1 MNNTDIFNGT
11 VYVTDTRHDEHL
23 VFVTIEGND
32 PDRPMIIAF
41 DSDDLQSIT
50 TAYETLKQ
58 GPQPCSCTECKG
70 AQLYSV
76 RRVTDAEPNR
86 YLGHYDDEPDGQR
99 PAALDFFNTEVRE
112 PDPGAVL
119 AVLNAEKH
127 NSRFIHDRVEYRY
140 DTDLMQWVAWGR
152 TDIDDQDGVW

>member
-1 MNNTDIFNGT
+1 MSDIVNGT

-50 TAYETLKQ
+50 TAHETLKQ
-58 GPQPCSCTECKG
+58 GPQPCTCTECAG
-70 AQLYSV
+70 AQRSNV
-76 RRVTDAEPNR
+76 RHITDAR
-86 YLGHYDDEPDGQR
+86 PDRQPPR
-99 PAALDFFNTEVRE
+99 ALDFFNTEVRE

-119 AVLNAEKH
+119 EVLNAEKR
-127 NSRFIHDRVEYRY
+127 NNRFIHDRVEYRY
-140 DTDLMQWVAWGR
+140 DTALMQWIAWGR
-152 TDIDDQDGVW
+152 TDIDDQDGAW